1 MRWLI
6 NSSSSFFRDYQTN
19 EYAPL
24 VEGPIPNGSQ
34 PNERQ
39 DSLERHA
46 RWIVVE
52 AMIGRAHE

>member
-1 MRWLI
+1 LAQGRLPKPEKI
-6 NSSSSFFRDYQTN
+6 
-19 EYAPL
+19 
-24 VEGPIPNGSQ
+24 EGPIPSGRQ

-39 DSLERHA
+39 DSLEGHA